1 MPFLQILSK
10 HTSRFEFEAVFILCM
25 LIFFCISAICLLLRH
40 TSIASSCLF
49 LDSYLLI
56 AYIKHHLC
64 VNRFSSTTASGN
76 CQFRPSSPI
85 LTSELFVRRQKHSS
99 PEIVSFCL
107 FCFPFLLFVCLSIFI
122 TRADANNYY
131 RNETNIGEI
140 ETRRQTNKGGRQR
153 KKTRF
158 QLGLHSLQ
166 KVVFFQQNFSTFF
179 TFFILEFNFLKM
191 HFLTL
196 FVRS

>member
-25 LIFFCISAICLLLRH
+25 LIFFCISGICLLLRH
-40 TSIASSCLF
+40 TSVVSSCVF

-85 LTSELFVRRQKHSS
+85 LTSELFVRRQKHSLL
-99 PEIVSFCL
+99 EIVSFCL
-107 FCFPFLLFVCLSIFI
+107 FCFLFLLFVCLSIFI

-158 QLGLHSLQ
+158 LLGLHILCKSSI
-166 KVVFFQQNFSTFF
+166 FSA
-179 TFFILEFNFLKM
+179 K
-191 HFLTL
+191 L
-196 FVRS
+196 FPFYRLL